1 MIPCDLFKTILLN
14 ISESKLAVFD
24 FYKSDKT
31 TKNHK
36 ISTFYKNLKKRY
48 KMKSNLFSGIVVG
61 IISLPLSMA
70 LSIAIG
76 TPPENG
82 IYTAIIAGIV
92 TAIFG
97 SSKVNISGPTAA
109 FVVILIPIVQEYG
122 LKGLLICGILSGIVQ
137 ILMGLF
143 KLGNLIELIPYPITV
158 GFTSGIAVVI
168 ATLQIKD
175 FFGLNIEHFN
185 GDYLERV
192 HILFSSLD
200 SFRIEEFIIGL
211 LTILIIIFWQKQ
223 NYKIPASLIS
233 LITVTLITYFYNSYS
248 EMYQILTIKSNFSYE
263 LNGAIINGIPSIP
276 LHFVLPW
283 ESITISKEL
292 IYNLIPPSIA
302 IAILGSLESLLC
314 AVISD
319 GMTKKRTNPNKELIG
334 QGITNI
340 ILPFFAGIPSTAA
353 IARTV
358 VNIKSGATS
367 PISSVINSIFIF
379 IAVLSFAP
387 ILSFLPMAALSG
399 LLLIVAWNMSEY
411 KHFFNILK
419 NAPRHDVYVLLTCF
433 ILTVLLDMEVAIAV
447 GMVLASILFIKRT
460 IELYSIELVTENHKK
475 NLNIPDNICI
485 YDINGPMFFGAAQ
498 NAVKTIL
505 TTEDKYD
512 VIIINMENV
521 SMIDMTAI
529 VALES
534 ILESFKED
542 KTLLI
547 LAGLEER
554 MLKKLSK
561 IGFVYEKG
569 KVEFYDNIELA
580 MELINKDV

>member
-1 MIPCDLFKTILLN
+1 
-14 ISESKLAVFD
+14 
-24 FYKSDKT
+24 
-31 TKNHK
+31 
-36 ISTFYKNLKKRY
+36 
-48 KMKSNLFSGIVVG
+48 MKSNLFSGIVVG

-82 IYTAIIAGIV
+82 IYTAIIAGIL

-109 FVVILIPIVQEYG
+109 FVVILIPIVQQYG
-122 LKGLLICGILSGIVQ
+122 LKGLLVCGILSGIVQ

-143 KLGNLIELIPYPITV
+143 KLGDLIELVPYPITV
-158 GFTSGIAVVI
+158 GFTSGIAIVI

-175 FFGLNIEHFN
+175 FFGLKIENFD

-192 HILFSSLD
+192 YILFNSFHT
-200 SFRIEEFIIGL
+200 FRIEEFIIGF
-211 LTILIIIFWQKQ
+211 LTILIIVYWKKQ
-223 NYKIPASLIS
+223 NYKTPASLVS
-233 LITVTLITYFYNSYS
+233 LIIVTFLTYIYNSYGDAY
-248 EMYQILTIKSNFSYE
+248 EILTINSNFSYE
-263 LNGAIINGIPSIP
+263 LNGLQINGIPSNP
-276 LHFVLPW
+276 LAFMIPW
-283 ESITISKEL
+283 EGLTFSKEL
-292 IYNLIPPSIA
+292 IYDLIPHSIA

-334 QGITNI
+334 QGITNL
-340 ILPFFAGIPSTAA
+340 ILPFFAGIPATAA

-367 PISSVINSIFIF
+367 PISSVVNSIFIF

-387 ILSFLPMAALSG
+387 ILYYLPMAALSG

-411 KHFFNILK
+411 KHFINIIK

-433 ILTVLLDMEVAIAV
+433 ILTILLDMQVAIGV
-447 GMVLASILFIKRT
+447 GMLLASILFIKRT
-460 IELYSIELVTENHKK
+460 IDLYSIKLVTQDHKM

-498 NAVKTIL
+498 NALKTIL
-505 TTEDKYD
+505 RTDDKYD

-521 SMIDMTAI
+521 SMIDMTAM
-529 VALES
+529 VALKS
-534 ILESFKED
+534 ILESFKESN
-542 KTLLI
+542 TLLI
-547 LAGLEER
+547 LSGLEDR

-561 IGFVYEKG
+561 IGFIYEKG
-569 KVEFYDNIELA
+569 SIEFYDDVELA
-580 MELINKDV
+580 INSIHE